1 MKIATYAVIAAG
13 IGGSAYV
20 HPVAVVAAL
29 VLGATA
35 ALVVDR
41 RLVVAIVVALT
52 VAADAG
58 LRVDAAPSWTPT
70 PKGTQR

>member
-1 MKIATYAVIAAG
+1 MKIATCAVIAAG
-13 IGGSAYV
+13 VGGSVYL

-29 VLGATA
+29 LLGATA
-35 ALVVDR
+35 ALVLDR
-41 RLVVAIVVALT
+41 RLAVAIVVVLT

-58 LRVDAAPSWTPT
+58 LRVDAAPSWTPP

>member
-13 IGGSAYV
+13 IGSSAYL
-20 HPVAVVAAL
+20 HPAAVAAAL

-35 ALVVDR
+35 ALVLDR
-41 RLVVAIVVALT
+41 RLAVAIVVVLT
-52 VAADAG
+52 VAANAG

>member
-1 MKIATYAVIAAG
+1 MKVAAHAVIAAG
-13 IGGSAYV
+13 IGWSAYV

-29 VLGATA
+29 LLGAAA

-52 VAADAG
+52 VATDVG
-58 LRVDAAPSWTPT
+58 LRIDAAPSWAPT
-70 PKGTQR
+70 SRGAQR